1 MLAILTLFKFTHLK
15 FSFATWYITLY
26 PSQKGLSSVMKTIC
40 DLSFSH
46 IQSNLYQR
54 KWIITGFRKDLP
66 KKLRRI
72 GNNLSCP
79 SRNHFSW
86 LTCDTIILL
95 LYIPCKGIH
104 VTFNM
109 YVPVLLSS
117 WNLTNFMLGFIKVG
131 FVVYPKRQSLF
142 EKLQYHALIIREN
155 EINLLLMINLALV
168 HSKWQIALA
177 KSVCTKNKWNAEF
190 WNTFFSTKSKLTI
203 RFLIF

>member
-1 MLAILTLFKFTHLK
+1 MR
-15 FSFATWYITLY
+15 
-26 PSQKGLSSVMKTIC
+26 LSSVIKTTC
-40 DLSFSH
+40 ELSFSH
-46 IQSNLYQR
+46 KQSNLLPTQMDNYWFS
-54 KWIITGFRKDLP
+54 KGLP
-66 KKLRRI
+66 KRLSRI

-117 WNLTNFMLGFIKVG
+117 WNLTNFMLGFIKVE
-131 FVVYPKRQSLF
+131 FIVFPKRQSLF

-155 EINLLLMINLALV
+155 EINILSMMNLALV

-177 KSVCTKNKWNAEF
+177 KCVCTKKRMKRRVLKCLLM
-190 WNTFFSTKSKLTI
+190 TYIFFSTKCKLTT
-203 RFLIF
+203 RFLVFLKWLE

>member
-1 MLAILTLFKFTHLK
+1 MRTIFLAQTKQLLPTQMDNYW
-15 FSFATWYITLY
+15 FS
-26 PSQKGLSSVMKTIC
+26 KGLPKR
-40 DLSFSH
+40 LS
-46 IQSNLYQR
+46 
-54 KWIITGFRKDLP
+54 
-66 KKLRRI
+66 RI

-117 WNLTNFMLGFIKVG
+117 WNLTNFMLGFMKVE
-131 FVVYPKRQSLF
+131 FPKRQSLF

-155 EINLLLMINLALV
+155 EIILLSMMNLALV

-177 KSVCTKNKWNAEF
+177 KCVCTKKRMKRRVLKYLLMTF
-190 WNTFFSTKSKLTI
+190 FFFFSTKCKLTT
-203 RFLIF
+203 RFLVFLKWLW